1 MNNNT
6 KKSYEKI
13 KGNAIADR
21 SQGRDSFHTQNLIPI
36 PNHNYAPFDFEINQK
51 FIEENKKMNV
61 NLVRH
66 RHNHKQKLLLLQ
78 GLREERE
85 ELRFTNSISN
95 MGSRNTNS

>member
-6 KKSYEKI
+6 KKSNEKI

-21 SQGRDSFHTQNLIPI
+21 SEGRDGFHTQNSIPI
-36 PNHNYAPFDFEINQK
+36 PNHNYGPFDFEINQE
-51 FIEENKKMNV
+51 FIEENKKINV

-66 RHNHKQKLLLLQ
+66 RHNHKQKLLPLQ

-85 ELRFTNSISN
+85 ELRFTNYISN
-95 MGSRNTNS
+95 MGFPQHE